1 MAWRAA
7 VRIELNEAERN
18 ELEARARRRKTAR
31 ADAMRAQIVL
41 LSAEGLSNVAIADR
55 LNITRLTVAQ
65 VFRRAA
71 AGRPGGGTRRGATE
85 DRRRQGHQGGDDD
98 AGGAAA
104 QRHSLEHAL
113 AGQDFRFVG
122 LQRASHLAG
131 LLPAAP
137 PQRDLQ
143 ALDRPAVRRE
153 GARHRRPLPGPAG
166 ACAGAV
172 CR

>member
-7 VRIELNEAERN
+7 VRIDLNEAERN
-18 ELEARARRRKTAR
+18 DLEARARRRKTAR

-41 LSAEGLSNVAIADR
+41 LSAEGLSNVAIAER

-65 VFRRAA
+65 AFRRAA
-71 AGRPGGGTRRGATE
+71 AGRPGGGTPSGRATE
-85 DRRRQGHQGGDDD
+85 DRRRQGHRGGDDD

-113 AGQDFRFVG
+113 AGQGFRFVG

-137 PQRDLQ
+137 PQ
-143 ALDRPAVRRE
+143 
-153 GARHRRPLPGPAG
+153 
-166 ACAGAV
+166 
-172 CR
+172 